1 MTQPSALPSGPIRT
15 LQTMLQ
21 ALARQDRDIPLLAP
35 DGFFGEATLEG
46 VMVFQKHH
54 GFPVTGV
61 VDRATWNALAA
72 AYTKLQRQ
80 HPIRFFPDLFPLD
93 TRALVPGEAASFL
106 FPIQG
111 MFCALAEVLDEVI
124 PVSPSGTLDPDT
136 MKNFRW
142 VQHAAGKQETGLLDQ
157 ETWRFLARLYQ
168 TFVLE
173 NPDHPLA

>member
-15 LQTMLQ
+15 LQTMLR
-21 ALARQDRDIPLLAP
+21 ALAHQDRDIPPLTP

-54 GFPVTGV
+54 GLPVTGM
-61 VDRATWNALAA
+61 VDRTTWNALAA
-72 AYTKLQRQ
+72 CTRLRRP
-80 HPIRFFPDLFPLD
+80 HPTPFSLDFFPPD
-93 TRALVPGEAASFL
+93 TRTLAPGEAASFL

-111 MFCALAEVLDEVI
+111 MFCALAEVLDQVV
-124 PVSPSGTLDPDT
+124 PAAPSGTLDPDT
-136 MKNFRW
+136 MQNFRW
-142 VQHAAGKQETGLLDQ
+142 VQHAAGKQETGLPDQ

-173 NPDHPLA
+173 NPDHPLR